1 MKKIFMVIICIFALG
16 NLTNVK
22 ATPGYLKQSSIK
34 TCNGVLYGSHGDG
47 HWHVATKNED
57 GRYNAVGNPIYIDPC
72 NNNTTTNNG
81 SNNNT
86 TTNNDSNNS
95 ATNNNISNNDNQ
107 VKEPIIIKSTD
118 NTIKSIKVNNDNI
131 DVNDNM
137 KYSTIKT
144 IATIEIILNN
154 ENAKA
159 EYKTE
164 NDLTIG
170 NNSIE
175 INVKAEDGSI
185 KKYNLN
191 ITREKELST
200 NKKIKIMV
208 NNKEIKF
215 TEYKNEDIM
224 ISSSEE
230 KVNITYELEEKNAK
244 VEVKGNENLKVG
256 KNNIIITVIS
266 ENGESQDYTLIVK
279 KSNKTEDIIAGIITL
294 IFLGGIGFG
303 IFCLLKKI
311 IKR

>member
-1 MKKIFMVIICIFALG
+1 MKKIFMVIICVIALG

-57 GRYNAVGNPIYIDPC
+57 GRYNAEGNPIYIDPC
-72 NNNTTTNNG
+72 NNNA
-81 SNNNT
+81 

-137 KYSTIKT
+137 KYSTIKA

-154 ENAKA
+154 ANAKA

-256 KNNIIITVIS
+256 NNNIIITVIS

-303 IFCLLKKI
+303 ILYLIKKI